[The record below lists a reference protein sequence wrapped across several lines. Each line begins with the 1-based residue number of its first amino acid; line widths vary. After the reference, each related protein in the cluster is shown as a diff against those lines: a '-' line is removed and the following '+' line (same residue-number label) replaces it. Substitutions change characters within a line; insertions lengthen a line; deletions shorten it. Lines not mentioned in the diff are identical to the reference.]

1 MFIMLR
7 VNERKG
13 LVLDEISSEITHK
26 SWGMLVLTEN
36 NSTDNAVVLIA
47 VTTDFIEQFAVLT
60 INEAEIHDW
69 FNEDGPGYEHLNG
82 QGIVELTTVTE
93 NVEEVE
99 DAKVI
104 THFEV

>member
-1 MFIMLR
+1 M
-7 VNERKG
+7 
-13 LVLDEISSEITHK
+13 LDEISSETTHK
-26 SWGMLVLTEN
+26 SWGMLLLTEN

-60 INEAEIHDW
+60 ISEAEINDW
-69 FNEDGPGYEHLNG
+69 FNENGPGYEHLND
-82 QGIVELTTVTE
+82 QGIVEPTTMTE

-99 DAKVI
+99 DANVI